1 MFDTWSVFSY
11 NKGTKRKGDNI
22 MDMQGLVNLI
32 VNSSVSIVVIAYF
45 MFRDYKFMQQLSTS
59 IQQFVDKLDI
69 IIKFEDEKQ
78 E

>member
-1 MFDTWSVFSY
+1 
-11 NKGTKRKGDNI
+11 